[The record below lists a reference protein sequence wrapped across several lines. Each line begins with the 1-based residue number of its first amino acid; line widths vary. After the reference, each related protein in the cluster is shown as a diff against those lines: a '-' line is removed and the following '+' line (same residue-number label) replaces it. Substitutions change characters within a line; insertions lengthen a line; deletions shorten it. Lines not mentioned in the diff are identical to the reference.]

1 MFYLSELLRAAV
13 YDSSG
18 KKVGRVSEVA
28 ASTTEKPPRICFL
41 LLKDGQSADVRSI
54 PWAEVGEIDRGQI
67 RLRISED
74 RLGSGRPDESFLLLR
89 NDLLDQQIIDVNG
102 RKVVRVNDLL
112 LEKRSSEQGSDL
124 LLSAVDIGLGG
135 ALRRLLQGTVPHRW
149 LRRLEGRVKQTI
161 IPWNFVDLIEEDPH
175 RRVKLHISHQMLGQ
189 LHPADIADIMEEL
202 SAKERS
208 SILSALDDATVAE
221 ILPEIRPR
229 LRKSILDAV
238 GLERAS
244 DIIEEMEPDD
254 AADVLAELPE
264 ATTED
269 LLEDM
274 DEEEAAEIEELLE
287 FSEDSAGGRMTTGY
301 VALPHTADVESA
313 RLLLRD
319 ARDAGELPEQFN
331 TVFLVDESGLLMGS
345 VSLVRLLV
353 ADPQDILDDL
363 KSGPLISIEEEA
375 TETDVIEMFDKYN
388 LLSLAVV
395 DDQMHLT
402 GVVTVDDVVSIL
414 HRK

>member
-1 MFYLSELLRAAV
+1 M
-13 YDSSG
+13 
-18 KKVGRVSEVA
+18 
-28 ASTTEKPPRICFL
+28 
-41 LLKDGQSADVRSI
+41 
-54 PWAEVGEIDRGQI
+54 
-67 RLRISED
+67 
-74 RLGSGRPDESFLLLR
+74 
-89 NDLLDQQIIDVNG
+89 
-102 RKVVRVNDLL
+102 
-112 LEKRSSEQGSDL
+112 
-124 LLSAVDIGLGG
+124 
-135 ALRRLLQGTVPHRW
+135 
-149 LRRLEGRVKQTI
+149 
-161 IPWNFVDLIEEDPH
+161 
-175 RRVKLHISHQMLGQ
+175 
-189 LHPADIADIMEEL
+189 
-202 SAKERS
+202 
-208 SILSALDDATVAE
+208 LDDAIVAE

-287 FSEDSAGGRMTTGY
+287 FSEDSAGGRMTTDY

-313 RLLLRD
+313 RLLLRH